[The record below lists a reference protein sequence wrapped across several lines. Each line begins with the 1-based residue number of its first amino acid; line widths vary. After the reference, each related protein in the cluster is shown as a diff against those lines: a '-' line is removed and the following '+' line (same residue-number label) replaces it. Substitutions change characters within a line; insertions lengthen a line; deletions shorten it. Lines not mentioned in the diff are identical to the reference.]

1 LWHDALAW
9 LEWMDPSIPYLA
21 CVLGAVGLFL
31 MLRPGDRSMRL
42 GGAVLGLA
50 AVAWLFVSVTQAVG
64 EVAQVPAI
72 SGSAAFATIF
82 SLIALASAVRM
93 ITHSRPVYSALYFIM
108 VVLSSA
114 GLFLVLEAEFMA
126 FALIIVYA
134 GAILIT
140 YMFVLML
147 SQQAPD
153 AAHEGAAPEYD
164 RVPREPLAACVVGFI
179 MLALLSHMVAAGM
192 RDIGDPPGAEAV
204 RARTWQQLALMPED
218 VNTAVQKQLPGA
230 VVDHD
235 ARGPVIHV
243 DAEGAYVMAVP
254 QGAGQSEAVRVDL
267 PESLKPDNV
276 QLVGL
281 DLVAKFPVSLE
292 LAGVILLMAMF
303 GAVVLARKQIELGE
317 DEVREAAGMR
327 RLALHSDDGE
337 SDGTTEGRR

>member
-1 LWHDALAW
+1 
-9 LEWMDPSIPYLA
+9 
-21 CVLGAVGLFL
+21 
-31 MLRPGDRSMRL
+31 
-42 GGAVLGLA
+42 
-50 AVAWLFVSVTQAVG
+50 
-64 EVAQVPAI
+64 
-72 SGSAAFATIF
+72 
-82 SLIALASAVRM
+82 
-93 ITHSRPVYSALYFIM
+93 LYFIM

-192 RDIGDPPGAEAV
+192 RDIGDPPGAETV

-218 VNTAVQKQLPGA
+218 VNTAVQEQLPGA
-230 VVDHD
+230 VVDRD

-254 QGAGQSEAVRVDL
+254 PGAGEGQSQAVRVDL

-327 RLALHSDDGE
+327 KLALHSDDGE

>member
-93 ITHSRPVYSALYFIM
+93 ITHSQPVYSALYFIM

-218 VNTAVQKQLPGA
+218 VNTAV
-230 VVDHD
+230 
-235 ARGPVIHV
+235 
-243 DAEGAYVMAVP
+243 
-254 QGAGQSEAVRVDL
+254 
-267 PESLKPDNV
+267 
-276 QLVGL
+276 
-281 DLVAKFPVSLE
+281 
-292 LAGVILLMAMF
+292 
-303 GAVVLARKQIELGE
+303 
-317 DEVREAAGMR
+317 
-327 RLALHSDDGE
+327 
-337 SDGTTEGRR
+337 